1 MNREQIIDT
10 LREHAA
16 KLQTGGVRHLHLFGS
31 YARGTAIQDL
41 SDVDLMADF
50 DGTKRLTLFDKAGL
64 EIEIS
69 EMLQAPVDL
78 SDRAMLKEPVRLNA
92 EREAILVF

>member
-1 MNREQIIDT
+1 MSKDQVIAK

-16 KLQTGGVRHLHLFGS
+16 TLQRGGIQHLHLFGS
-31 YARGTAIQDL
+31 YARGTAVQDL

-50 DGTKRLTLFDKAGL
+50 DSGKRLTLFDKAGL
-64 EIEIS
+64 EIELGEI
-69 EMLQAPVDL
+69 LQARVDL
-78 SDRAMLKEPVRLNA
+78 SERTILKEPVRLNA